1 MKTHLLFLAIIIA
14 LGAKAQTDT
23 TELKFD
29 STGSGLFTPSDSSGF
44 GTPDG
49 KLIAKEIGAAG
60 GTIVSDDGRIELVL
74 PKGALTTITA
84 ISIQPVTNL
93 APNGTGKAYQF
104 EPSGTQFKVPVT
116 IIIHYTDEEV
126 KECHPDLMG
135 LGMQDH
141 SGKWEFFDYID
152 WDSSGKKLVGE
163 INHFSYF
170 SNVKLLSLKPRKSS
184 LHVGYET
191 DLVLLELTSKLKNN
205 NGKKRK
211 NRVAHLQPYLQTL
224 SWTVNGKP
232 NGDEKVGQVTSYS
245 SARYQGAR
253 QTYRAPAVLL
263 LEGNPV
269 TISLTI
275 GIFEANGEYIANQR
289 TLSCNVAIYDEYYID
304 LEVNG
309 PFDLDCGAELRD
321 VSMFS
326 VKLHPNKIEFG
337 KIENTPVTLTKQADC
352 SGEFRGG
359 RRGGDVPFKYDPAG
373 CVGPLHIEFDR
384 LTNFEIKNDPPEV
397 KIEFI
402 PRVVKIMKRT
412 GKFPEEKKEGPM
424 KYEESP
430 TVPHRILFKADRSIQ
445 NFKIG
450 NGSRIVSV
458 AIAPY

>member
-1 MKTHLLFLAIIIA
+1 MKTHLLFLVIIIS
-14 LGAKAQTDT
+14 LGARAQTDT

-29 STGSGLFTPSDSSGF
+29 STGSGLFTPPDSSGF
-44 GTPDG
+44 GMPDG

-60 GTIVSDDGRIELVL
+60 GTIISDDGRIELVF
-74 PKGALTTITA
+74 PEGALASNTT

-104 EPSGTQFKVPVT
+104 EPTGTQFKVPVT

-126 KECHPDLMG
+126 KECHPDLLGM
-135 LGMQDH
+135 GMQDH
-141 SGKWEFFDYID
+141 SGKWEFFDYTD
-152 WDSSGKKLVGE
+152 WDSSGKKLVCE

-170 SNVKLLSLKPRKSS
+170 SNVKLLSLQPRKSS
-184 LHVGYET
+184 LHVGSET
-191 DLVLLELTSKLKNN
+191 ALVLLELTSKLKNK

-211 NRVAHLQPYLQTL
+211 NRVAHLQLYQTL
-224 SWTVNGKP
+224 SWAVNGKP
-232 NGDEKVGQVTSYS
+232 NGDEKVGQVTSDS
-245 SARYQGAR
+245 SARYQGSR
-253 QTYRAPAVLL
+253 QTYRAPALLL

-275 GIFEANGEYIANQR
+275 GIFESNGEYIANQR
-289 TLSCNVAIYDEYYID
+289 TLSCNVTIYDQYNID

-321 VSMFS
+321 VSMFT
-326 VKLHPNKIEFG
+326 VKLFANKIEFE
-337 KIENTPVTLTKQADC
+337 KITNTPVTLTKQADC
-352 SGEFRGG
+352 SGESRGG

-424 KYEESP
+424 KYEEGP
-430 TVPHRILFKADRSIQ
+430 TVPHRIPFKADRTIQ

-450 NGSRIVSV
+450 NGSQTVSV
-458 AIAPY
+458 SIAPL